1 MASRFPDYTACM
13 DEEAVQLLQGLNSTG
28 RGPLLEKMGLE
39 WLEASPT
46 RVVARCPV
54 EGNTQPFGLLHGGAS
69 AVLAESIGSAGAWLA
84 DTTKIALGVEVKV
97 NHLKSARD
105 GWITGVGV
113 PLLAGKT
120 LHVWEIRIH
129 DDQGELTA
137 FSTCT
142 LAIRD
147 PR

>member
-1 MASRFPDYTACM
+1 VDN
-13 DEEAVQLLQGLNSTG
+13 DAVERIRGLNTSG

-39 WLEASPT
+39 WVEATPE

-69 AVLAESIGSAGAWLA
+69 AVLAESICSAGAWLA
-84 DTTKIALGVEVKV
+84 DTTKIALGVEIKV
-97 NHLKSARD
+97 NHLKPASA

-113 PLLAGKT
+113 PLVAGKS

-129 DDQGELTA
+129 DDDGELTA

-142 LAIRD
+142 VAIRD
-147 PR
+147 PS